1 MLALDRYLPSTL
13 REMNRSVERL
23 LSRVFDSDS
32 GTFVWTPAVEAF
44 ARDKEYVVRCDVP
57 GVDPKDI
64 TVKVEGR
71 MLTIAG
77 ERKASEAV
85 EDQRYWLRGIDYGR
99 FEQCIALPN
108 DVDPE
113 QVKATYRHG
122 VLEITIPLPVTQHSI
137 PIAVEA
143 QPAAQSR

>member
-1 MLALDRYLPSTL
+1 MLALERYLPSTL

-23 LSRVFDSDS
+23 LSRVLGAD
-32 GTFVWTPAVEAF
+32 GTAFAWSPAIEAF

-57 GVDPKDI
+57 GIDPKDI

-71 MLTIAG
+71 MLTITG
-77 ERKASEAV
+77 ERKATDAV
-85 EDQRYWLRGIDYGR
+85 EDQRYWLRGITYGR
-99 FEQCIALPN
+99 FEERIALPD
-108 DVDPE
+108 DVDAE

-122 VLEITIPLPVTQHSI
+122 VLEITIPLYVTSHSI

-143 QPAAQSR
+143 QPAADRR

>member
-1 MLALDRYLPSTL
+1 MLALERYLPSTL

-23 LSRVFDSDS
+23 LSRVFDAD
-32 GTFVWTPAVEAF
+32 GGAFAWTPGVEAF
-44 ARDKEYVVRCDVP
+44 ARDKEYVIRCDVP
-57 GVDPKDI
+57 GIDPKDI

-71 MLTIAG
+71 MLTITG

-85 EDQRYWLRGIDYGR
+85 EEERYWLRGITYGR
-99 FEQCIALPN
+99 FEQRVALPD

-122 VLEITIPLPVTQHSI
+122 VLEITVPLPVTRHSI
-137 PIAVEA
+137 PITVEA
-143 QPAAQSR
+143 QPATESR